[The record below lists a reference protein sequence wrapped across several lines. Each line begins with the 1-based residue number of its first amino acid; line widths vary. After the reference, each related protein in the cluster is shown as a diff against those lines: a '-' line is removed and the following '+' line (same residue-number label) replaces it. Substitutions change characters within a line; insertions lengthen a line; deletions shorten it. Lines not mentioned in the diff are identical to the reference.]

1 MVASVTLFLAVAG
14 VLTVPLTHG
23 VAGHRLHKD
32 ATNAWSFWRPPF
44 FSGGPRFM
52 TFQGF
57 SWSFFAISAVCCLLG
72 ASMSSSD
79 YVGKMGDALHVK
91 PPALL
96 GASACSALIAEVLM
110 IASLFTYHRG
120 VRGKPRHVRKPSVT
134 SQALTQIGSYVTVT
148 MCCTLALAGSV
159 ALLTTHHYYA
169 TPAARL
175 LFAVIALAC
184 FAIAVPV
191 THGLGGRLKHS
202 LTGTWTFYQPG
213 RGGFR
218 FMLLQGFGWACFA
231 VSVAACAVLVMATLR
246 AILVSTGGDGS
257 GSLEMRSVA
266 VASWVAG
273 LTGLAAQI
281 ILACSLMHFQ
291 PHANAPASSTPLPAS
306 APYDWRGFAQ
316 MILVLHVIH
325 APHLILLAIIATVFA
340 ASPNLS
346 WSAATFTAL
355 GLAYSPTFL
364 GAPGSTGLRSWTAFQ
379 AWATRV
385 VEDVARRWHGKC
397 RVIRDG
403 EAWHLGGNGAGGND
417 AGGKLIFGYHPHG
430 LYPAAACWFHLT
442 PQFASLFPSV
452 PSPVTLGAS
461 VIFRVPLL
469 RDVAM
474 WAGARNVSRDTFLTT
489 LEERGA
495 VVLCPGGQAELV
507 EHVGGE
513 TDDTVTLCTR
523 HKGFIRIAIEQRAR
537 LVPVFCFGESQA
549 LKNLWKWKAA
559 QRWTYKRL
567 GFPMPFLAVGFKGF
581 LPLPAPLP
589 LSFVVGEPIE
599 VPPPGEDGRASD
611 VQVSAVCAEYYG
623 RIEDLFN
630 RYKESSGFPHLRLVL
645 KHD

>member
-1 MVASVTLFLAVAG
+1 M
-14 VLTVPLTHG
+14 
-23 VAGHRLHKD
+23 
-32 ATNAWSFWRPPF
+32 
-44 FSGGPRFM
+44 
-52 TFQGF
+52 
-57 SWSFFAISAVCCLLG
+57 
-72 ASMSSSD
+72 
-79 YVGKMGDALHVK
+79 
-91 PPALL
+91 
-96 GASACSALIAEVLM
+96 
-110 IASLFTYHRG
+110 
-120 VRGKPRHVRKPSVT
+120 
-134 SQALTQIGSYVTVT
+134 
-148 MCCTLALAGSV
+148 
-159 ALLTTHHYYA
+159 
-169 TPAARL
+169 
-175 LFAVIALAC
+175 
-184 FAIAVPV
+184 
-191 THGLGGRLKHS
+191 
-202 LTGTWTFYQPG
+202 
-213 RGGFR
+213 
-218 FMLLQGFGWACFA
+218 
-231 VSVAACAVLVMATLR
+231 
-246 AILVSTGGDGS
+246 
-257 GSLEMRSVA
+257 
-266 VASWVAG
+266 
-273 LTGLAAQI
+273 
-281 ILACSLMHFQ
+281 
-291 PHANAPASSTPLPAS
+291 
-306 APYDWRGFAQ
+306 
-316 MILVLHVIH
+316 
-325 APHLILLAIIATVFA
+325 
-340 ASPNLS
+340 
-346 WSAATFTAL
+346 
-355 GLAYSPTFL
+355 
-364 GAPGSTGLRSWTAFQ
+364 
-379 AWATRV
+379 
-385 VEDVARRWHGKC
+385 
-397 RVIRDG
+397 
-403 EAWHLGGNGAGGND
+403 GND